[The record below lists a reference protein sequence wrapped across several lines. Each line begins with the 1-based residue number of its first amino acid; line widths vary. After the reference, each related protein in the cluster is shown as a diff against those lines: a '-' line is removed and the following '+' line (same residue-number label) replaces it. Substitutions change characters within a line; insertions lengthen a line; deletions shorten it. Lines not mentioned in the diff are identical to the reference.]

1 MLLPLRRR
9 PPAPQSFVP
18 FVSFCSK
25 SAPAC
30 LNPRTCLILSKRMH
44 PQKAALVR
52 LLADDDE
59 QTVRLVKEQL
69 AQDAADHLDDLRD
82 LAGCDH
88 PVAALHARDVLHE
101 VVQTEALERFELLC
115 ANFNDSSDLEEACW
129 LLGAALLRGF
139 EPAPYRQRLAT
150 WGAELARRLRRA
162 ATDRQ
167 RVAIMTDFLAGEL
180 VFRGNTD
187 DYYNDRNSLLPC
199 VLDSRQGIPISLT
212 LVYMLVGHHAGAPVE
227 GVNLPGHFLARHGA
241 VLFDP
246 FHHGRIL
253 TRRDCEEILRR
264 QNQRLEDW
272 HLSAASP
279 RQMLTRILAN
289 LLYVFHR
296 KGQSVQYARL
306 KRWSH
311 LLVSP

>member
-1 MLLPLRRR
+1 
-9 PPAPQSFVP
+9 
-18 FVSFCSK
+18 
-25 SAPAC
+25 
-30 LNPRTCLILSKRMH
+30 MH

-69 AQDAADHLDDLRD
+69 AQEGTHHLDDLRD
-82 LAGCDH
+82 LAGCDN

-101 VVQTEALERFELLC
+101 VVQNEALERFEVLC
-115 ANFNDSSDLEEACW
+115 ATFNDASDLEEACW
-129 LLGAALLRGF
+129 LLSAAILRGF
-139 EPAPYRQRLAT
+139 EPAAYRQRLAV
-150 WGAELARRLRRA
+150 WGSELTRRLRRS

-167 RVAIMTDFLAGEL
+167 RVAIMADFLAGEL
-180 VFRGNTD
+180 VFTGNTD

-199 VLDSRQGIPISLT
+199 VLDSRKGIPISLT
-212 LVYMLVGHHAGAPVE
+212 LVYMLVGHRAGTPVE
-227 GVNLPGHFLARHGA
+227 GINLPGHFLARHGD

-246 FHHGRIL
+246 FHQGRIL

-272 HLSAASP
+272 HLTPASP

-289 LLYVFHR
+289 LLYVYHR
-296 KGQSVQYARL
+296 KGDDASHARL
-306 KRWSH
+306 KHWSR
-311 LLVSP
+311 LLVRR